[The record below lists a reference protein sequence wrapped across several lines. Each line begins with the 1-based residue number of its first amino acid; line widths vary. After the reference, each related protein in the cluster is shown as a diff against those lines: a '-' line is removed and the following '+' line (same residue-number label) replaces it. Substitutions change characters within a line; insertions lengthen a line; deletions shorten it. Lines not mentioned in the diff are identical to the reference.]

1 MSLKVAA
8 RRRLIRVVRPRNP
21 VHNYPVNSVR
31 HIVSMLIS
39 VLGLSCACAA
49 VEGVDTTLLPA
60 AVTRQLV
67 STNTVGDSI
76 HEIVH
81 YTAGDRVLMSC
92 DLWFSAVDH
101 TALRRG
107 FIVYDIT
114 LPVRKPGEPCNP
126 QTPILVINQL
136 LTPIRTVAAVT
147 HHVPTGCVVQC
158 TDADGVSPREW
169 RLTQGDKILLSLTL
183 TGDEEVRPRTRD
195 EFDVNIQKRV
205 KVLNGK

>member
-1 MSLKVAA
+1 M
-8 RRRLIRVVRPRNP
+8 
-21 VHNYPVNSVR
+21 NSVR
-31 HIVSMLIS
+31 HIVSLLIS
-39 VLGLSCACAA
+39 VLGLSCNCAA
-49 VEGVDTTLLPA
+49 IEGLDTTPLPE

-67 STNTVGDSI
+67 STNAVGDSI

-81 YTAGDRVLMSC
+81 YIAGDRILMSC
-92 DLWFSAVDH
+92 DSWFSSVDH
-101 TALRRG
+101 SALRRG

-136 LTPIRTVAAVT
+136 LTPIRAFAAVT
-147 HHVPTGCVVQC
+147 HHVPTGCAVQC

-195 EFDVNIQKRV
+195 EFGTHIQNRV
-205 KVLNGK
+205 KMLNGK